1 MLSLRYCALPNF
13 GVLLSIIHQK
23 GVKRWL
29 RVSSSLRPAVVVK
42 VPLVVEATDA
52 ASEGALGDE
61 RVDAPLV
68 VGDGEGEVLLARQVC
83 TVMHST

>member
-42 VPLVVEATDA
+42 VPLVAEATAA
-52 ASEGALGDE
+52 ASEGALGAE